1 MMRLSL
7 LLTLAIFLPRI
18 ICGQTTDVFA
28 IADSI
33 EAEGRLLYQ
42 LERASWV
49 GTDIVVEKHKEQL
62 EKAGGYLSYVM
73 GEKVRCI
80 FFSASEKPEALI
92 TIDFDSDIAPESA
105 QVSTTARPLTG
116 EEKNLYA
123 VREAAVERVSVDT
136 MFKFYNNTS
145 LNLIPLIRGERREV
159 YILTG
164 PQQSGV
170 VIFGND
176 YLITLDQKNKVVTA
190 TQLHKNLIP
199 IPYNPDDTTENPTS
213 MHSHKESTE
222 PWMTV
227 TDVCTLLLYADYLP
241 WEQHTVVAEDYI
253 SWWNFEEQNLVIL
266 TREAWDKIVKHQS
279 ELQKEVE

>member
-1 MMRLSL
+1 MRLSL
-7 LLTLAIFLPRI
+7 PLTLAIFLPSI
-18 ICGQTTDVFA
+18 LCGQTVDVFA

-49 GTDIVVEKHKEQL
+49 GTDLVVEEHEELLK
-62 EKAGGYLSYVM
+62 KAGGYLSYIM

-92 TIDFDSDIAPESA
+92 TIDFDRDIASKSA
-105 QVSTTARPLTG
+105 EVTTTARPLTS

-145 LNLIPLIRGERREV
+145 LNLIPLIRGDKREV

-170 VIFGND
+170 VLFGND
-176 YLITLDQKNKVVTA
+176 YLITLNQKNEVVTA
-190 TQLHKNLIP
+190 TALHQNLIP
-199 IPYNPDDTTENPTS
+199 IPYNPDDSIENPIS
-213 MHSHKESTE
+213 MHSHKESTGS
-222 PWMTV
+222 WMTA
-227 TDVCTLLLYADYLP
+227 TDVCTLLLYAEYLP
-241 WEQHTVVAEDYI
+241 WKQHTVLAEDYI
-253 SWWNFEEQNLVIL
+253 SWWNFEEQDLVIL
-266 TREAWDKIVKHQS
+266 TKEAWDKIVKHQS
-279 ELQKEVE
+279 ELEEEVD